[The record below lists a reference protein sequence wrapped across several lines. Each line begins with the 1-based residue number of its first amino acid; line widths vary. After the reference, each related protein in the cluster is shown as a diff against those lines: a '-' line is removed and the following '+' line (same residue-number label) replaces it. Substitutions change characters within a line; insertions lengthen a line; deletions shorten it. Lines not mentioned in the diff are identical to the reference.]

1 MTITLCM
8 SVKLALQKLM
18 RMLDTKKK
26 QKRHSMTVSKP
37 LMEEMGKLAVEC
49 H

>member
-1 MTITLCM
+1 MITLFM
-8 SVKLALQKLM
+8 SAKLALLKLM
-18 RMLDTKKK
+18 RMLVTKKK
-26 QKRHSMTVSKP
+26 QKRHLMTASKP